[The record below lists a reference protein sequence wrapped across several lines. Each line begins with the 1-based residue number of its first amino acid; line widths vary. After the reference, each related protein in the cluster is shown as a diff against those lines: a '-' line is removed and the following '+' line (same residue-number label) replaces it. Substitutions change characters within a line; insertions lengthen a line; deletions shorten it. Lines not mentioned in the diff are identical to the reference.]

1 MPDLNTIL
9 LIGFIILAAGSAL
22 FIMFTRNILY
32 AALALMITFLS
43 MAVIFI
49 FLGAEF
55 VAITQILVYVGG
67 ILILLV
73 FGIMLTNK
81 TGSTK
86 VISLTYNKIL
96 GFLAASALFVIL
108 FKGITLANF
117 ASLDWNKDSEA
128 IEPSIKALGKTLMTD
143 YVLAFEVIG
152 LLLLLALIGA
162 VRIAG
167 KARKEAEN
175 AA

>member
-9 LIGFIILAAGSAL
+9 LIAFTALAAGSAI
-22 FIMFTRNILY
+22 FIMFTKNILY
-32 AALALMITFLS
+32 AALALMTTFLS

-81 TGSTK
+81 TGSK
-86 VISLTYNKIL
+86 KS
-96 GFLAASALFVIL
+96 
-108 FKGITLANF
+108 
-117 ASLDWNKDSEA
+117 
-128 IEPSIKALGKTLMTD
+128 
-143 YVLAFEVIG
+143 
-152 LLLLLALIGA
+152 
-162 VRIAG
+162 
-167 KARKEAEN
+167 
-175 AA
+175 